1 MIRPK
6 KKLVLET
13 GQEFYGEG
21 FGADTRSVCEIVFNT
36 SVVGYQEIIS
46 DPSYA
51 GQIVVMT
58 NPLIGNYG
66 ITDED
71 FESRNCA
78 IGGNRIVTTVA
89 AAEPGDP
96 DVTVESVSNV
106 FLAIQNCA
114 DLLSGFFLK
123 IFQHTDIIES

>member
-51 GQIVVMT
+51 GQLVVMT
-58 NPLIGNYG
+58 
-66 ITDED
+66 
-71 FESRNCA
+71 
-78 IGGNRIVTTVA
+78 
-89 AAEPGDP
+89 
-96 DVTVESVSNV
+96 
-106 FLAIQNCA
+106 
-114 DLLSGFFLK
+114 
-123 IFQHTDIIES
+123 